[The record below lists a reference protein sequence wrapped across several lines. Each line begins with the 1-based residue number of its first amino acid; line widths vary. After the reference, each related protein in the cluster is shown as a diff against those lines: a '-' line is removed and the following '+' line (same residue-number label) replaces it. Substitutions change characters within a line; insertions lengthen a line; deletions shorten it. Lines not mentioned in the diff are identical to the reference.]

1 MKTVLIGAGNLASN
15 LAPALRKAG
24 HDIVAVYSRT
34 RQSAEALATEVGA
47 RATDSISDLPVEA
60 DLFIIAVKD
69 TCVATL
75 IPQLVKGRQQQL
87 FVHTAGSLPM
97 SLFEGHATRYGVFY
111 PMQTFSR
118 QRRLDFTDI
127 PLFLEASDA
136 QTLQTLH
143 ELAGSLS
150 QQVYDLSSA
159 DRRHLHLAA
168 VYACNF
174 ANHCFALSADILER
188 HGLPFSVML
197 PLIDETA
204 RKVHSL
210 HPRDAQTGPAV
221 RFDENVMQKHLQ
233 LLAGEPLLSQIY
245 ELLSQS
251 IHQTAINTQH

>member
-47 RATDSISDLPVEA
+47 RATDCIDDLPTEA

-69 TCVATL
+69 TCVETL
-75 IPQLVKGRQQQL
+75 IPQLAKGRQQQL

-97 SLFEGHATRYGVFY
+97 ALFEGHTARYGVFY

-118 QRRLDFTDI
+118 QRRVDFSEI

-136 QTLQTLH
+136 QTLQRLH
-143 ELAGSLS
+143 ELADSLS

-197 PLIDETA
+197 SLIDETA

-221 RFDENVMQKHLQ
+221 RFDQNVMQKHLQ

-251 IHQTAINTQH
+251 IHQTAINNQY